1 MGPAGPFFLKST
13 FFEIDGSA
21 VATKTYDKEKQL
33 QEEIGSRV
41 EHDLAGVEVL
51 ALELASPD
59 RFVVFIDHAD
69 GVDHA
74 LCARVTD
81 VLRDY
86 LREYSIDVSSPGIER
101 PLRKPAHF
109 AAVLGR
115 QVSLRTGE
123 PLDGRSKFRGDVK
136 EAGADTVTLSI
147 EGTDWES
154 PYEAIVRCNLIDER

>member
-1 MGPAGPFFLKST
+1 M
-13 FFEIDGSA
+13 
-21 VATKTYDKEKQL
+21 ATKTHDKEKQL

-41 EHDLAGVEVL
+41 EHDLPGVEVL

-59 RFVVFIDHAD
+59 RFVVYVDHAD

-109 AAVLGR
+109 TAALGR
-115 QVSLRTGE
+115 HVSLRTRE
-123 PLDGRSKFRGDVK
+123 PLDGRSKFKGEIRD
-136 EAGADTVTLSI
+136 AGADAATLSI
-147 EGTDWES
+147 EDTDWDI